1 MFKVAILEYSL
12 QNGIIN
18 EFHEFIKP
26 NKVPLGYTGQCM
38 DASKEEHQ
46 IPLHNFDRIQKTYEE
61 IYSDIRSFLAPKQE
75 NNYCVPIFCM
85 EKDLD
90 STRFGLNYLH
100 NKSDAMSQFPFKNIY
115 SLENFLV
122 SLAKFGNTDFS
133 LESAYDLLTSYAFD
147 FAPNSR
153 CDFHETLGI
162 SHCSLGLVK
171 KASYLISDNICQF
184 YDIGLTPKHIP
195 IQKPVGTIIYTETSR
210 QPSHKLSTTS
220 LYSRASSKPSSDYQ
234 EPDMRNHRVTN
245 LAPKEPLVNK
255 NMPGK
260 LKHLNF

>member
-46 IPLHNFDRIQKTYEE
+46 IPLHNFDRIQKTYE
-61 IYSDIRSFLAPKQE
+61 
-75 NNYCVPIFCM
+75 
-85 EKDLD
+85 
-90 STRFGLNYLH
+90 
-100 NKSDAMSQFPFKNIY
+100 DAMSQFPFKNIY

-147 FAPNSR
+147 YAPNSR

-260 LKHLNF
+260 LRHLNF